1 MRWAKLTLC
10 FPHSLASRVVSW
22 CRPPVG
28 PVRDL
33 TDFPALC
40 SGPDCTSFPSPL
52 LDALPLEK
60 YCHMCVCLSLLA
72 ASHWHKKAEQNSR
85 AQTEIDRCSAN
96 IWTLYVPVMFFLDE
110 PLTVRYMVRDFV
122 SSQSRP
128 TYSCPPSRRFS
139 FLCFVCRLVTT
150 KENQTLDFYP
160 LITLNIVHV
169 IGLGNFFEAG
179 LIVDVGVWAVL
190 QEASSLKDSKVS
202 TLFIRNRTWF
212 STQKHN
218 EVHIIW
224 GHLIVAVF
232 LFSVYAF
239 IAAVRWNVWLSFFQC
254 HVISWC
260 LISSSRGYHF

>member
-1 MRWAKLTLC
+1 
-10 FPHSLASRVVSW
+10 
-22 CRPPVG
+22 
-28 PVRDL
+28 
-33 TDFPALC
+33 
-40 SGPDCTSFPSPL
+40 
-52 LDALPLEK
+52 
-60 YCHMCVCLSLLA
+60 
-72 ASHWHKKAEQNSR
+72 
-85 AQTEIDRCSAN
+85 
-96 IWTLYVPVMFFLDE
+96 
-110 PLTVRYMVRDFV
+110 
-122 SSQSRP
+122 
-128 TYSCPPSRRFS
+128 
-139 FLCFVCRLVTT
+139 
-150 KENQTLDFYP
+150 
-160 LITLNIVHV
+160 
-169 IGLGNFFEAG
+169 
-179 LIVDVGVWAVL
+179 VL